1 MKSKSFLTKALIGAL
16 LLLGL
21 GLNPATV
28 SAEKVLYVS
37 GDPNELGVTTF
48 NPIKVE
54 LSHDAMWLIYDRF
67 IEKDLEGNYHPG
79 LAESTQ

>member
-1 MKSKSFLTKALIGAL
+1 MGLPILKRRNWMKGKSIFKLVVFGAAL
-16 LLLGL
+16 LMVM
-21 GLNPATV
+21 GLNLGSA

-67 IEKDLEGNYHPG
+67 H
-79 LAESTQ
+79 